1 MHVSTDRPRSGAHAA
16 SSPGLLAGLGRGVG
30 RHPLVVLV
38 VWVLLSAT
46 GFAAASGVLGEGL
59 FDRIASEDP
68 DVPGESR
75 QGRELLV
82 DSDRGGPSVQLAVR
96 GVDLADEDLVARLY
110 PAREQLRSIAWVE
123 GVADPYAFPSP
134 DAPDPTDPRAGALVS
149 SDRDGFLVSVS
160 LVPDLTAEQE
170 DSSLAAVRSRLR
182 QLGEEIRVVEP
193 DAEVAIGGL
202 SELVDAIN
210 AQVEEDLQSG
220 ESIALP
226 ISLLVMVVV
235 FGGFLAAGIP
245 IVGAIASIAGGLAS
259 LLGFSHLIDLDAT
272 VVNVVT
278 VLGLGLCIDYGLLM
292 VSRFRDEVRAVHGTR
307 PDDLTRAETAEA
319 LARTMSTAG
328 RTVLFSGV
336 TVGISLGGLLLF
348 EAAILSGTGA
358 AGLSV
363 VAIALL
369 VALTLVPALLALG
382 ARRLARPGVLNGLP
396 LVRRL
401 GDVAPEEGFFSR
413 LARRVQRR
421 PWWVVVGVL
430 TVLVVLALPVLGL
443 TLRSSAEDLLPADHP
458 QRQFYAGLRTDFPFS
473 VPPAIT
479 VVTEGSDE
487 SVGEALEAW
496 SDDVVEGVDGVAS
509 VDPPV
514 VLGDVTYVGVRLD
527 STDPGGPE
535 AAEVVRDLRAD
546 RPDEIDVLVTG
557 QAAGLVDFAASMAR
571 SAPQAVAVVVL
582 ATFVLLFLMT
592 GSILIPLKALLL
604 NVVSLGASLG
614 VVVWGFQEGNLAG
627 LLDFTAPGGIETVI
641 PPLVLALGFGLAM
654 DYEVFLLSRI
664 KELRDTGLD
673 NDSCVVAGLQR
684 SGRIITCAGLVI
696 VVVFAGF
703 VAGDMLVIK
712 ETGVALAVAV
722 VIDAT
727 LVRMLLVPAA
737 MTLLGEWNWWAPG
750 PLRRLHDRIGVN
762 H

>member
-1 MHVSTDRPRSGAHAA
+1 MPVSSVPPRAGAHAA
-16 SSPGLLAGLGRGVG
+16 PRVGVLGGLGRAVG

-38 VWVLLSAT
+38 VWVLLSAS
-46 GFAAASGVLGEGL
+46 GFAAASGAFGEGL
-59 FDRIASEDP
+59 FDRLASEDP

-75 QGRELLV
+75 EGRELLV
-82 DSDRGGPSVQLAVR
+82 DANRGGPSVQLAVR
-96 GVDLADEDLVARLY
+96 GVDLADEDLVAVLY

-123 GVADPYAFPSP
+123 SVADPYAFPSP
-134 DAPDPTDPRAGALVS
+134 DAPDPSDPRAGALVS
-149 SDRDGFLVSVS
+149 QDRDGFLVSVT
-160 LVPDLTAEQE
+160 LVPDLTPAQE
-170 DSSLAAVRSRLR
+170 DPSLATVRSRLR
-182 QLGEEIRVVEP
+182 QLGEEIQVVAP
-193 DAEVAIGGL
+193 AAQVTVGGL
-202 SELVDAIN
+202 SDLVDAIN
-210 AQVEEDLQSG
+210 AQVEEDLRSG

-245 IVGAIASIAGGLAS
+245 IVGAVASIAGGLAS

-278 VLGLGLCIDYGLLM
+278 VLGLGLCIDYGLLV
-292 VSRFRDEVRAVHGTR
+292 VSRFRDEVRAVHGTS
-307 PDDLTRAETAEA
+307 PDDLTRAEAAEA
-319 LARTMSTAG
+319 LGRTMSTAG
-328 RTVLFSGV
+328 RTVVFSGV

-348 EAAILSGTGA
+348 EASILSGTGA

-369 VALTLVPALLALG
+369 VALTLVPALLSLG

-401 GDVAPEEGFFSR
+401 GDVAPDEGFFSR

-458 QRQFYAGLRTDFPFS
+458 QRQFYAGLREDFPFT

-479 VVTEGSDE
+479 VVSEGADE

-535 AAEVVRDLRAD
+535 AAEVVRALRAD
-546 RPDEIDVLVTG
+546 RPDEVEVLVTG

-571 SAPQAVAVVVL
+571 SAPQAAGVVVV

-592 GSILIPLKALLL
+592 GSLLIPLKALLL

-614 VVVWGFQEGNLAG
+614 VVVWGFQDGNLAG
-627 LLDFTAPGGIETVI
+627 LLDFTTPGGIETVI

-664 KELRDTGLD
+664 KEMRDAGLD
-673 NDSCVVAGLQR
+673 NDASVVAGLQK

-722 VIDAT
+722 VVDAT

-750 PLRRLHDRIGVN
+750 PLRRLHERIGVT